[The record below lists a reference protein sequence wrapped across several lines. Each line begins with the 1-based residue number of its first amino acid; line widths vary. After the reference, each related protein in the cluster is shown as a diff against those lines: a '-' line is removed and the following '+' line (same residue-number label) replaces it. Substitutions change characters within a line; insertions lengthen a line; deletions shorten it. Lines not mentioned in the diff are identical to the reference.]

1 MQTSL
6 SFIRRS
12 GLAAA
17 AMLFSLQLSAQTE
30 AERSAIVSSYDE
42 VQSRALQQ
50 AMGDK
55 YSALRAQAQSQAR
68 IMGIPTEKT
77 LRNGTVAQL
86 QRFAPDG
93 TPIYYQ
99 TNDAGAAKTTRANT
113 LNTNGGMGLSVNG
126 QNMTVGVWD
135 GGALRTTHVAFSNR
149 AFQMDGITF
158 TSANGNNAHAN
169 HVAGTMVSMLTANN
183 GVSRGMAYEARIN
196 GYDWNN
202 DVAEATQAAANG
214 LILSN
219 HSYGYGVVDETC
231 ALTLP
236 LHWVGKYDQTAVDW
250 DNIMYNYPYY
260 QQVNAAG
267 NDRECQST
275 INNKGGYDLLTG
287 HSCAKNAI
295 VVAAVNEVSNYTSP
309 SSVVMSTFSNWGPTD
324 DGRIKPDISAKGVNV
339 SSINSSGTTGYTS
352 MSGTSMASPNATG
365 TMLLIQQHYKNVR
378 GSFMFASMLR
388 GLVLHT
394 ADEAGTAAGPDYRFG
409 WGLLNAKRAAEVI
422 NATINNTALM
432 NVVTITNGGSYTIT
446 VTTDGTKNLE
456 ASICWTDPAGAAIT
470 NSTIDDATRAL
481 RNDIDVRI
489 TRNGT
494 TYMPWILNPASPATA
509 ATTGD
514 NTRDNIEKIFI
525 GTAPAGVYTI
535 TITHK
540 GTSLV
545 GSSQRVSLIASGITA
560 WGSATAPAGYCTASG
575 GNTAH
580 WIANVACSATSFTN
594 PSTQAQSTAGY
605 TNYTST
611 VRNLATGANVL
622 TLTPGFSS
630 TASTYY
636 WSIWVDFNNDNDFT
650 DAGEKILTFSTGN
663 RAAITQTVTIPST
676 ALSTTCRMRVL
687 MSTSTTMNPCGTF
700 TTGEVEDYSV
710 RFVSPPT
717 TPPTTPTYCAS
728 NGTTQYEWIGR
739 VATGTF
745 ANASTQAQST
755 AGYTN
760 YSNLTITMPTGS
772 NTLALTPGFAGTAY
786 SEYWGVWVDF
796 NNDADFADAGEQLFA
811 STTGSTAAIN
821 AAITI
826 PSTAAGTTRRMRI
839 VMSDNATL
847 AACGTYAYGETE
859 DYTVTFAAPTNN
871 TAPPTGYC
879 AANGNSVVDEW
890 IDYVEFGGM
899 SNTTG
904 ANGGYGNFT
913 ATRMGTLQRGSTSTF
928 RYSAGFSGTAYTEAW
943 AIFIDFNRD
952 GDFADA
958 GEQVVNTTSSS
969 AATLA
974 TNVTIPATASIG
986 QTRVRVIARYKTAP
1000 TACGAF
1006 DYGEVEDYLLNITA
1020 AGSLSLRTVGSD
1032 TDSEWLE
1039 NNNAPA
1045 IETPFITL
1053 MPNPTA
1059 GDMMVFFERFSEPK
1073 DYQILTLDGKA
1084 VATGRIET
1092 EQALLPSSQLPAGIY
1107 FIRFSDKYNT
1117 WTERFV
1123 KTQ

>member
-1 MQTSL
+1 MFL
-6 SFIRRS
+6 SV
-12 GLAAA
+12 
-17 AMLFSLQLSAQTE
+17 QLSAQTE
-30 AERSAIVSSYDE
+30 AERSAIVNSYDQA
-42 VQSRALQQ
+42 QSRALQQ

-55 YSALRAQAQSQAR
+55 YSALRAEAMERAR
-68 IMGIPTEKT
+68 ATGIPTQKQ
-77 LRNGTVAQL
+77 RRDGTVEEL
-86 QRFAPDG
+86 QRFAADG
-93 TPIYYQ
+93 TPIYYR
-99 TNDAGAAKTTRANT
+99 TTDAGAAKTTRANT

-135 GGALRTTHVAFSNR
+135 GGALRTTHVAFTSR

-158 TSANGNNAHAN
+158 SSVNGNNAHAN
-169 HVAGTMVSMLTANN
+169 HVAGTMVSALNASSGTA
-183 GVSRGMAYEARIN
+183 RGMAYEARVN

-202 DVAEATQAAANG
+202 DVTEATQAAANG

-231 ALTLP
+231 ALSIP

-295 VVAAVNEVSNYTSP
+295 VVAAVNEVSNYTGA

-339 SSINSSGTTGYTS
+339 KSVDPTSTSAYTF

-365 TMLLIQQHYKNVR
+365 TMVLIQQHYKNVR

-394 ADEAGTAAGPDYRFG
+394 ADEAGTSLGPDYRFG

-422 NATINNTALM
+422 NATTNNTALM
-432 NVVTITNGGSYTIT
+432 NVVTITNGGSYTVT

-470 NSTIDDATRAL
+470 NSTVDDPTRAL
-481 RNDIDVRI
+481 RNDLDIRI

-494 TYMPWILNPASPATA
+494 TYMPWVLNPASPASA

-514 NTRDNIEKIFI
+514 NIRDNIEKIYI
-525 GTAPAGVYTI
+525 AAAPAGTYVI

-545 GSSQRVSLIASGITA
+545 GSSQRVSLIASGITG
-560 WGSATAPAGYCTASG
+560 WGVPSAGYCTANG
-575 GNTAH
+575 GASAN
-580 WIANVACSATSFTN
+580 WIAGVACTATSFAST
-594 PSTQAQSTAGY
+594 STQAQSAAGY
-605 TNYTST
+605 TDYTGT
-611 VRNLATGANVL
+611 LRNLATGANVV
-622 TLTPGFSS
+622 TFTPGFSS
-630 TASTYY
+630 TAGTYY
-636 WSIWVDFNNDNDFT
+636 WSVWVDFNNDNDFA
-650 DAGEKILTFSTGN
+650 DAGERLLNFTTGN
-663 RAAITQTVTIPST
+663 RAAITQTITVPST
-676 ALSTTCRMRVL
+676 ALGTTCRMRVL
-687 MSTSTTMNPCGTF
+687 MSTSATMNPCGTF

-717 TPPTTPTYCAS
+717 TPPTTPTYCAA
-728 NGTTQYEWIGR
+728 NGTTQYEWIAR

-745 ANASTQAQST
+745 ANATTQAQSST
-755 AGYTN
+755 GYTN
-760 YSNLTITMPTGS
+760 HSNLTITMPTGA
-772 NTLALTPGFAGTAY
+772 NTFTLTPGFASTAY
-786 SEYWGVWVDF
+786 GEYWGIWVDF
-796 NNDADFADAGEQLFA
+796 NNDADFADAGEQLFVSTA
-811 STTGSTAAIN
+811 SATAAIN
-821 AAITI
+821 AAVTI

-847 AACGTYAYGETE
+847 SPCGTFAYGEVE
-859 DYTVTFAAPTNN
+859 DYSVTFAQATN

-899 SNTTG
+899 TNTTA

-928 RYSAGFSGTAYTEAW
+928 RYSAGFTGTAYTEFW

-958 GEQVVNTTSSS
+958 GEQVVNTSSS
-969 AATLA
+969 SSGTLA
-974 TNVTIPATASIG
+974 TNVTVPATASIG
-986 QTRVRVIARYKTAP
+986 QTRVRVVMRYKTAP
-1000 TACGAF
+1000 TACGSY

-1020 AGSLSLRTVGSD
+1020 SGTASLRTIDSND
-1032 TDSEWLE
+1032 DSEWLE
-1039 NNNAPA
+1039 NNNYTQGS
-1045 IETPFITL
+1045 ESPFITL
-1053 MPNPTA
+1053 MPNPTQ
-1059 GDMMVFFERFSEPK
+1059 GDMFVFFERFQEPK

-1084 VATGRIET
+1084 VAAGRIDAAQT
-1092 EQALLPSSQLPAGIY
+1092 LITTSQLPAGVY
-1107 FIRFSDKYNT
+1107 FIRFSDQFNT